1 MQRRA
6 ATVYGVLFL
15 VIAAGAYSLIGV
27 AQPPQIDVQGDT
39 YAENESVT
47 VNGLEYDVSSV
58 GDGEA
63 TLSRVNESARYTE
76 TLANNSTVEMAD
88 NSTYR
93 VLIPNESDPGQFTLR
108 QEFELGENTSTVEQD
123 GTQYVVVN
131 RSDGNRTLV
140 PVDEYKR
147 QQFGEPDSQQHAE
160 GDTFDFRGNE
170 TTVTN
175 VTASDATLAWTAPR
189 TVETSFGEGENVTL
203 GPPDNNETSVAHFV
217 QRKVDGN
224 TTTLLQ
230 LSPNPSAY
238 QKQVGE
244 INHFNERIS
253 GLWGVVILSVVTVV
267 LLFGLAFL
275 PNK

>member
-27 AQPPQIDVQGDT
+27 AQQPQIDVQGDT
-39 YAENESVT
+39 YAENETVT
-47 VNGLEYDVSSV
+47 VNGLTYNVSSI

-63 TLSRVNESARYTE
+63 TLTRLNESARYTA
-76 TLANNSTVEMAD
+76 TWQNNSTVELED

-108 QEFELGENTSTVEQD
+108 QEFELGENVSTVEQD

-131 RSDGNRTLV
+131 QSDGNRSLV
-140 PVDEYKR
+140 PVDEYQR
-147 QQFGEPDSQQHAE
+147 QQFGEPDTRQHAE
-160 GDTFDFRGNE
+160 GDTFQLRGNE

-175 VTASDATLAWTAPR
+175 VTAGQATVAWNAPR
-189 TVETSFGEGENVTL
+189 TIETSFSEGENVTL
-203 GPPDNNETSVAHFV
+203 GPADDGQTFAAHFV
-217 QRKVDGN
+217 ERNVDGN
-224 TTTLLQ
+224 ATTVVQ
-230 LSPNPSAY
+230 LSPDPNAY
-238 QKQVGE
+238 HQQVGE

-253 GLWGVVILSVVTVV
+253 GLWGVAILSAITVV